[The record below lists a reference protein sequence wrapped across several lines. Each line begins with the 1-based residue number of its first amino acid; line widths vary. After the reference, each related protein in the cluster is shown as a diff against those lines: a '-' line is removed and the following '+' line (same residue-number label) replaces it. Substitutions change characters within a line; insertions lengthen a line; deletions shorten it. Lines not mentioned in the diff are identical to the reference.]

1 MSENT
6 YSILDITTEKP
17 SNNEYHLH
25 SHNDYEFYMFFEG
38 DSEYVVE
45 EKVYSLSPGDIII
58 IKKHEMHRI
67 YHLSS
72 KKYHRL
78 VLMLSPEFFLQN
90 DCEEFE
96 KIFLSGEHES
106 GNKINAARVKSS
118 GLYDAIMRFK
128 KYSNNFTDPYNTIS
142 KSILIEILYLLNQ
155 VSSFENAETVNEKIK
170 ELMYYINNNFT
181 DKITLDT
188 LCDKFFISKYYLC
201 HIFKEATGLTVQQYI
216 REKRLVLAIAL
227 KNDGMPL
234 TEAALQS
241 GFENYSSFFRAF
253 TRRYKSNPSNFES

>member
-6 YSILDITTEKP
+6 YSILELSTDKP
-17 SNNEYHLH
+17 SNDEFHLH
-25 SHNDYEFYMFFEG
+25 SHNDYEIYMFLQG

-72 KKYHRL
+72 KKYQRF
-78 VLMLSPEFFLQN
+78 VLMLSPDFFVQN
-90 DCEEFE
+90 GCEEFE
-96 KIFLSGEHES
+96 KIFLSSYES
-106 GNKINAARVKSS
+106 GNKINAAMVESS

-128 KYSNNFTDPYNTIS
+128 KYSNDFIEPYTTVS
-142 KSILIEILYLLNQ
+142 KSILIEIIYLLNQ
-155 VSSFENAETVNEKIK
+155 VSNFENADTVNEKIK
-170 ELMYYINNNFT
+170 DLMHYINNNFT
-181 DKITLDT
+181 DKISLDS

-216 REKRLVLAIAL
+216 RDKRLVKAIAL
-227 KNDGMPL
+227 KNEGVPL

-253 TRRYKSNPSNFES
+253 TRRYKSNPSNYKN